1 MVLERVSVG
10 VIDAEAVHHPGA
22 LAVDVFVGDHL
33 GGGAF
38 PIGAG
43 LDAEQVMAVAAVAGG
58 NFPASPAGFQGRLG
72 KDQRR
77 RHAGAP
83 GRFPGRL
90 RQLVHEIRGGGRVG
104 GAQQRR
110 PGPLG
115 ARHGGGCAGIVHG
128 GGVAFRSA
136 CRRVACRRIHA
147 GQAARLA
154 ARNGVQRRRAA
165 GGPRG
170 VRGSALTG
178 KLRHQ
183 LVRQAQTATGHVLG
197 HLLIEQRL
205 IKTHLRAVGELRT
218 RRGVAHA
225 LDHAVQEQ
233 RLELLGGAAQL
244 LLRVAGGAVLE
255 PVEALHVQRELTLYG
270 TVQTGHQ
277 IISSSARR
285 APEAF
290 SASSIDISSWGV
302 APSALRAS
310 TTSIRSAP
318 STNCSEP
325 CCC

>member
-1 MVLERVSVG
+1 MVLERFSVG

-38 PIGAG
+38 PIGAS

-77 RHAGAP
+77 RHAGTP

-90 RQLVHEIRGGGRVG
+90 RQLVHEIRGRGRVG

-115 ARHGGGCAGIVHG
+115 ARQGGGCAGIVHRG
-128 GGVAFRSA
+128 GIAFGSA
-136 CRRVACRRIHA
+136 CRSFHA

-165 GGPRG
+165 GGPGG

-183 LVRQAQTATGHVLG
+183 LVRQAQTATGHVLR

-290 SASSIDISSWGV
+290 SASRIDISSWGV